1 MAYSKD
7 FILMTVKHMSHKAP
21 MGPEPLS
28 SHHVAH
34 ASFLLRHVAYMVSV
48 CVHDHILVGL
58 FESTDQNY

>member
-1 MAYSKD
+1 
-7 FILMTVKHMSHKAP
+7 MTVKHMSHKAP